1 METLILTGDKK
12 SEMNLI
18 VEIARKFGIK
28 TRKLS
33 IEDMEDIGLL
43 RGIKDGET
51 GEYVNTNEF
60 LDSIRRKWSFGS
72 IKVSLK
78 MLSESRISVFL
89 IVLQK
94 GIQIFQDK
102 SA

>member
-18 VEIARKFGIK
+18 GEIARKFGIK

-33 IEDMEDIGLL
+33 MEDMEDIGLL
-43 RGIKDGET
+43 KAIKDGET

-60 LDSIRRKWSFGS
+60 LDSIRRK
-72 IKVSLK
+72 
-78 MLSESRISVFL
+78 
-89 IVLQK
+89 
-94 GIQIFQDK
+94 
-102 SA
+102 